1 MPDDAIHT
9 MTVVTRTQKFAR
21 YEFKY
26 LLNALDCARLEA
38 EIGHFMHYDGFAH
51 ENMDNRYMVRSLYFD
66 NAQATNYFEKIDGV
80 RERRKFRVRTYVTDP
95 DTATPIFFEEKGRHN
110 QRTYKNR
117 IQLSPEHMDNVLRD
131 DMRGSL
137 LDLYPNVAMVERFVF
152 DAERRRLNPCVLV
165 DYRRR
170 PYVSGFDVNFRVTFD
185 SHLEAQASG
194 ELFPDYQGGRVACR
208 AGYTIVEIK
217 FFRRIPAW
225 FHRMLQVYEMR
236 RLSISKFCVGMEA
249 CGLAVDLS

>member
-1 MPDDAIHT
+1 MN
-9 MTVVTRTQKFAR
+9 VVTPIQKFAR

-26 LLNALDCARLEA
+26 LLDLTACERLES
-38 EIGHFMHYDGFAH
+38 EIRNFMHYDGHTH
-51 ENMDNRYMVRSLYFD
+51 EKMENRYMVRSLYFD
-66 NAQATNYFEKIDGV
+66 NVQATNYFEKIDGI
-80 RERRKFRVRTYVTDP
+80 RERRKFRVRTYVTEQDRE
-95 DTATPIFFEEKGRHN
+95 APIFFEEKGRHN

-117 IQLSPEHMDNVLRD
+117 IRLSPEHLALLLQEETREL
-131 DMRGSL
+131 L
-137 LDLYPNVAMVERFVF
+137 LDLYPNVAMIERFVF
-152 DAERRRLNPCVLV
+152 DAERRRLNPCVLI

-185 SHLEAQASG
+185 SHLEAQPSSK
-194 ELFPDYQGGRVACR
+194 LFPSQKGAGVACK

-225 FHRMLQVYEMR
+225 FHRIVQVYDMR

-249 CGLAVDLS
+249 CGLAEDLS